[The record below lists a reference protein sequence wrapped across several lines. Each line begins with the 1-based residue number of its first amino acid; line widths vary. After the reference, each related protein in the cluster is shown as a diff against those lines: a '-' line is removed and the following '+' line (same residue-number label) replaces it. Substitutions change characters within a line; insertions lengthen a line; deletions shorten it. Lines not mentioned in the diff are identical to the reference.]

1 MIRIAD
7 NPSQSGLALLEPLD
21 TDEKQELA
29 RHEAIIKRY
38 AEAYADV
45 GEALL
50 AIRDQRLYRE
60 THKTFEAYCDE
71 RLGFTKGHA
80 NHLIKSVA
88 VVKNLASIDV
98 KPKNLAQTR
107 PLARLATDQQQ
118 QAWTVAQEKAAGK
131 EVTAADLE
139 QAAAKIAPRRRGCAQ
154 PPVRTPEQIAKAKKD
169 RERREQKQKLEQERQ
184 EQKRREAWEK
194 TIRVVRSKINTWDS
208 ARVSGTDLE
217 LVIASVVKEDPE
229 EGDVALFRAGRLI
242 ATVIFKDGSPVV
254 VRRDELEG
262 GSK

>member
-107 PLARLATDQQQ
+107 PLARLAPDQQQ

-139 QAAAKIAPRRRGCAQ
+139 QAAAKIAPRRRVAHSPLSG
-154 PPVRTPEQIAKAKKD
+154 PPSKLLRPKKIESGASKSRNWSRSDKSKNAVKPGRKPSASSGPKSTHGTP
-169 RERREQKQKLEQERQ
+169 
-184 EQKRREAWEK
+184 
-194 TIRVVRSKINTWDS
+194 
-208 ARVSGTDLE
+208 RVSGTDLE